1 MDILQKKYFNQYQ
14 EKISVD
20 LAVCFGSLKK
30 DSLKIDLKYLTEASA
45 VYSSNIEGNSMDLNS
60 FMNAKTIK
68 QKIKPKEYSE
78 IMELVGAYDFVQKNK
93 LTENN
98 LLKAHEML
106 SKSFLIKSQRG
117 KYRDDKVG
125 VFDQYGLVYLAI
137 EPENVAKEMKIFF
150 AVIDK
155 LLKQDLNIEEVF
167 YFASILHLVFA
178 HIHPFQD
185 GNGRAARILEKWF
198 LASKLEDKAWLIQSE
213 KYYKEN
219 IKAYYKNI
227 NLGVNF
233 YELNY
238 DKCLPFLLMLPKVL
252 ERSDDLKFTNKTLS
266 FRLK

>member
-1 MDILQKKYFNQYQ
+1 MDILEKKYFSQYRK
-14 EKISVD
+14 KIDID
-20 LAVCFGSLKK
+20 LLACFDSLKK
-30 DSLKIDLKYLTEASA
+30 NYPKVDLKYLTEASA

-60 FMNAKTIK
+60 FMNTKAIK
-68 QKIKPKEYSE
+68 QKSKSKEYSE
-78 IMELVGAYDFVQKNK
+78 IVELVSAYDFARENK

-98 LLKAHEML
+98 LLKAYKML

-117 KYRDDKVG
+117 KYRDSKVG
-125 VFDQYGLVYLAI
+125 VFDQCGLVYLAV
-137 EPENVAKEMKIFF
+137 EPENVAKEMRNFF

-155 LLKQDLNIEEVF
+155 LLKQNLNIKETF

-198 LASKLEDKAWLIQSE
+198 LASKLGDEAWLIQSE

-238 DKCLPFLLMLPKVL
+238 DKRLPFLLMLPEAL
-252 ERSDDLKFTNKTLS
+252 E
-266 FRLK
+266 